1 MGIKGLNQYFKKHAS
16 PKSIHSI
23 DFHYLERKTVVVD
36 ISIYLYKFLENGK
49 LLENMYEFITQFLQ
63 YKINPIFIFDGKPP
77 ESKIKVLNA
86 RQNKRQTACNKY
98 YDMKEQYETN
108 HFHDEKEKNDI
119 YKKMSIY
126 KKRSIRVSNKN
137 IDRVKSMMTAMCVEF
152 YEAPNEADGLC
163 AEYVKSGKAWA
174 CISDDMDLFVFD
186 CTRVI
191 REWDIRR
198 KQAIIYHF
206 EKLKQDIGIRQTCD
220 IKHIFPLA
228 GNDYCSIS
236 IPIESVMKWYKMYIN
251 IMDKPITIYFL
262 DWLTQ
267 EGYISQTQ
275 YNNMIEYTESFNVN
289 ETIEETIFEHRK
301 KINYDTLCSLLV
313 PYGFIFIA

>member
-16 PKSIHSI
+16 PKSIHTI

-49 LLENMYEFITQFLQ
+49 LLENMYEFITRFLQ

-108 HFHDEKEKNDI
+108 HCHDEKEKNDI

-289 ETIEETIFEHRK
+289 ETIEETIFQHRK